1 MKLKKLPLHVK
12 VIFIVC
18 IVAILLAFIWEA
30 IRGSEGFDEIRPST
44 LQSEVQY
51 IIDRQDLIEQDF
63 LPINRFSRPGI
74 ELEVVNG
81 IVIHNIGNPNTTAQ
95 QNRNFFANLAETEER
110 FASSHFIICLDG
122 TILQCV
128 PVDEIAYA
136 SNLRNYD
143 TISIE
148 VCHPDETGR
157 FTEESYASLVLL
169 TAWLSIKFD
178 LTSNDVI
185 RHADIRATDCP
196 RYFTANEDAWERFRE
211 DVDDT
216 IAALLRQ

>member
-1 MKLKKLPLHVK
+1 MKVLSILGL
-12 VIFIVC
+12 
-18 IVAILLAFIWEA
+18 VAIVGAFIWEA
-30 IRGSEGFDEIRPST
+30 ITNRENELELTSF
-44 LQSEVQY
+44 QSEVQA

-95 QNRNFFANLAETEER
+95 QNRNFFANLAVSEER

-136 SNLRNYD
+136 SNWRNYD

-148 VCHPDETGR
+148 VCHPDDTGR
-157 FTEESYASLVLL
+157 FTDESYASVVLL

-196 RYFTANEDAWERFRE
+196 RYFTTNEDAWERFRA
-211 DVDDT
+211 DVDNA
-216 IAALLRQ
+216 IEELLNINP